1 MDEPTI
7 ITIEELPEL
16 DTPVAIAG
24 TVHRPEIGGG
34 ACFSIVVG
42 VAIYVAT

>member
-1 MDEPTI
+1 MEDPI
-7 ITIEELPEL
+7 IISIEDLPDL

-24 TVHRPEIGGG
+24 TVHRPEVGGG